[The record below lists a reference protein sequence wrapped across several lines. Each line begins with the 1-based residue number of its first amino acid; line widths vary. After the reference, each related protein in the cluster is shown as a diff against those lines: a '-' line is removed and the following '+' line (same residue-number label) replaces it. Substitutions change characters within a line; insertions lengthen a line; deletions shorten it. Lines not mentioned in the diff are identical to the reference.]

1 MRDWPICLTE
11 SETLAKMQAGKSLAR
26 FGDGELAIALGM
38 GNSTHKPN
46 KKLADEYVH
55 ILRSP
60 SAMCLP
66 AIPTMDPKSP
76 KYDAWAQ
83 RKGTFSRVLDM
94 GRVYG
99 SALVGQISSCPW
111 IDTDEHVNGFRE
123 VWKGKRAVGVSSGKP
138 KHDLNGSDT
147 SLQRVL
153 SWDASEVILISCPAE
168 EAYSEI
174 DSIESACVKIRPDIV
189 VACAG
194 PMATAL
200 ANRLAGRGIQCI
212 DLGRGLGL
220 ILRHKYQS

>member
-11 SETLAKMQAGKSLAR
+11 SETLAKMQAGKSIAR
-26 FGDGELAIALGM
+26 FGDGELAIALGG
-38 GNSTHKPN
+38 GNSTHRAN
-46 KKLADEYVH
+46 RELAAEYIH
-55 ILRSP
+55 ILNSP
-60 SAMCLP
+60 AAMCMP

-76 KYDAWAQ
+76 KYTAWAQ
-83 RKGTFSRVLDM
+83 RKETFRRALDM

-99 SALVGQISSCPW
+99 SALVGQKSSCPW
-111 IDTDEHVNGFRE
+111 IDTDEHVDGFRSL
-123 VWKGKRAVGVSSGKP
+123 WKGKRAVGVSSGKAKDEP
-138 KHDLNGSDT
+138 GGVDA
-147 SLQRVL
+147 SLARVL
-153 SWDASEVILISCPAE
+153 SWDAREVISIPCPAE

-174 DSIESACVKIRPDIV
+174 DRIEAACVAANPDIV

-220 ILRHKYQS
+220 ILRHKYSG